1 MTIRYDQLP
10 FPFGGAVSQLNPA
23 ELPLP
28 FTRQHGQ
35 AVDIVPPDGGGGGNN
50 GNSGDAGSN
59 KIPVVGRDYF
69 ARYNATGKQSNGWY
83 AGGQSTKLVRML
95 NGLSVAVLD
104 ISSCL
109 SGQADGLSFVAA
121 CHNTRTVPVVPLAK
135 PYQYTIAAALSIVA
149 YHQQTVGISQLFVTQ
164 RWTPVSAHLLLNS
177 CLHAVKSR
185 LTALQTE
192 RATIMPSHD
201 LGASCQQ
208 ARYQPAVIPPCEYY
222 PIPLDDKDN
231 NGNELKRCQPINP
244 SELALPLTRLKL
256 PHDAAQLP
264 FPLACHFKLDTP
276 LLRAYMFHQ
285 IVTCKLGDTPLNPL
299 SARINT
305 SMSSFCWQAEIALPP
320 DDFALLNLGNR
331 ESHDRPEIT
340 ISAAGYTFAFIVESA
355 SDTRKFGERSYTVSC
370 RSKTAYLGADYA
382 AANNSG
388 MVVSDRYARQI
399 AEIQLAAPFT
409 IGNWTLVDWLIKG
422 GSYAITDKTPVDVL
436 KDIAEAAGGFVTSH
450 INQPIFD
457 IRPRWQVAAWKLA
470 EIEADMTVPANV
482 IESISGSDSFKQR
495 CNGVYIHADHA
506 NGKGGNVYRDGSN
519 QEPRAATKT
528 HTLYTDLPV
537 LEAAGLAALSDTGYH
552 RKETVKWPLS
562 TKYGLALAELGKIV
576 EIREPSGSW
585 RGVVESVSIDISIQN
600 DVPTVWQTAVI
611 DRYMGD

>member
-1 MTIRYDQLP
+1 MTVRYDQLP
-10 FPFGGAVSQLNPA
+10 FPLSGAVSLNPA

-28 FTRQHGQ
+28 FTRKHGQ
-35 AVDIVPPDGGGGGNN
+35 TVDIAPPDN
-50 GNSGDAGSN
+50 GNGDNGNGGDAGSN

-69 ARYNATGKQSNGWY
+69 ARYDATGKQSNGWR
-83 AGGQSTKLVRML
+83 AGGQSAKMFSAL

-104 ISSCL
+104 ISHCL
-109 SGQADGLSFVAA
+109 SVQADGLSFVAA
-121 CHNTRTVPVVPLAK
+121 CHNTRTLPVTTLAK
-135 PYQYTIAAALSIVA
+135 SYQHTIAAALDMVA
-149 YHQQTVGISQLFVTQ
+149 AHQQTVGISQLFVTQ
-164 RWTPVSAHLLLNS
+164 RWTPTSSHLLLNS

-185 LTALQTE
+185 LNALQTE
-192 RATIMPSHD
+192 RAAMMPSHD
-201 LGASCQQ
+201 LATSCQQ
-208 ARYQPAVIPPCEYY
+208 ARYQAVVIPPCEYY

-231 NGNELKRCQPINP
+231 NDNASKRCQHIHPK
-244 SELALPLTRLKL
+244 ELALPLTRLRL
-256 PHDAAQLP
+256 PHDTAQLP

-276 LLRAYMFHQ
+276 LLRGYMFHQ
-285 IVTCKLGDTPLNPL
+285 IVTCKLGDKSLNPL
-299 SARINT
+299 SARIST

-331 ESHDRPEIT
+331 ESHDRPEISM
-340 ISAAGYTFAFIVESA
+340 SAAGYTFAFIVESV

-370 RSKTAYLGADYA
+370 RSKTAYLGADYT

-399 AEIQLAAPFT
+399 AEIQLAEPFA
-409 IGNWTLVDWLIKG
+409 IGNWTLTDWLIKG

-436 KDIAEAAGGFVTSH
+436 KDIAEAAGGFVSSH
-450 INQPIFD
+450 INQPIFNML
-457 IRPRWQVAAWKLA
+457 PRWRVAAWKLA
-470 EIEADMTVPANV
+470 ETEADMVVPANV

-528 HTLYTDLPV
+528 HALYTDLPV

-576 EIREPSGSW
+576 EIREPSGNW
-585 RGVVESVSIDISIQN
+585 RGVVESVSIDIAMHN